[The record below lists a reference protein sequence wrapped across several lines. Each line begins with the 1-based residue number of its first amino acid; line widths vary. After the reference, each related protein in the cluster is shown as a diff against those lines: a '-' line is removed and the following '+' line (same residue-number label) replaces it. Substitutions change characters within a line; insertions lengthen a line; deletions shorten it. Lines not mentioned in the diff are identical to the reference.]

1 MIFRDQD
8 KTETRNLDREIQEIQ
23 TETRVSSN
31 PAVWF
36 QIFHWFNEFLLALK
50 YVFQL
55 DASGEFM
62 LGDLLLFHGW
72 NPPKISVVKFLV
84 RLLLGGSSFYSVND
98 LTIFLLLS
106 SAPLAFII
114 ISPHQRKLSW
124 EKIENTL
131 LKLSLT
137 YCSINIITSLAH
149 VISVQIPDRP

>member
-1 MIFRDQD
+1 MTWSRRNQNYDKQRYSQKINKTIFFVPNISLVQVFSC
-8 KTETRNLDREIQEIQ
+8 I
-23 TETRVSSN
+23 
-31 PAVWF
+31 
-36 QIFHWFNEFLLALK
+36 K

-124 EKIENTL
+124 EKIENTW

-137 YCSINIITSLAH
+137 YCSINIIASLAH
-149 VISVQIPDRP
+149 VISVQIPNRP

>member
-1 MIFRDQD
+1 MTWSRRNQNHD
-8 KTETRNLDREIQEIQ
+8 KQRYSQKSTKP
-23 TETRVSSN
+23 SFS
-31 PAVWF
+31 F
-36 QIFHWFNEFLLALK
+36 QIFHWFNEILLALK

-114 ISPHQRKLSW
+114 ISPHQSKLSW
-124 EKIENTL
+124 EKIENTWF
-131 LKLSLT
+131 KLSLT